1 MYGNR
6 TRRLYFAHKNIF
18 DKIKFNFSQC
28 KIKPNTFLK
37 VFISMKYFI
46 TENQLRFIM
55 ENEEIDRILDKISSD
70 GIESLTI
77 YEKKYLDSYSQHDG
91 NDSEFIDPETRM
103 DIEHEKRSEEIT
115 SEIEALNGMTFRY
128 DDRLD
133 LDDDEFE
140 VAGDLMFDDEKY
152 YVMFL
157 TNKSGELLDYSVSK
171 EYLENDTDE
180 FKKELKTKFP
190 NMSED
195 RLFSMFEYFLEQ
207 EVIPNLP

>member
-1 MYGNR
+1 
-6 TRRLYFAHKNIF
+6 
-18 DKIKFNFSQC
+18 
-28 KIKPNTFLK
+28 
-37 VFISMKYFI
+37 MKYFI

-70 GIESLTI
+70 GMESLTV

-91 NDSEFIDPETRM
+91 HDSEFVDPQTKLDNEY
-103 DIEHEKRSEEIT
+103 EKRGEEIT
-115 SEIEALNGMTFRY
+115 SEIGALNGMTFRY

-133 LDDDEFE
+133 LDDNEFE
-140 VAGDLMFDDEKY
+140 VAGDLIFDDEKY

-171 EYLENDTDE
+171 EYLDNDTDE
-180 FKKELKTKFP
+180 FRKELKSKFP
-190 NMSED
+190 DMSED

>member
-1 MYGNR
+1 
-6 TRRLYFAHKNIF
+6 
-18 DKIKFNFSQC
+18 
-28 KIKPNTFLK
+28 
-37 VFISMKYFI
+37 MKYFI

-91 NDSEFIDPETRM
+91 HDSDFIDPETKM
-103 DIEHEKRSEEIT
+103 DIDHEKRGEEIT

-133 LDDDEFE
+133 LDDNEFE
-140 VAGDLMFDDEKY
+140 VAGDLMVGDEKY

-171 EYLENDTDE
+171 EYLENDTEE
-180 FKKELKTKFP
+180 FKRELKSKFP
-190 NMSED
+190 DMKED

>member
-1 MYGNR
+1 
-6 TRRLYFAHKNIF
+6 
-18 DKIKFNFSQC
+18 
-28 KIKPNTFLK
+28 
-37 VFISMKYFI
+37 MKYFI
-46 TENQLRFIM
+46 TESQLRFIM

-70 GIESLTI
+70 GIDSLSV

-91 NDSEFIDPETRM
+91 HESEFVDPETARDM
-103 DIEHEKRSEEIT
+103 DDEKRGEEIT
-115 SEIEALNGMTFRY
+115 SDIPQLEGMTFRY
-128 DDRLD
+128 EDRLD
-133 LDDDEFE
+133 LDDNEFE
-140 VAGDLMFDDEKY
+140 VAGDLMFDGEKY

-171 EYLENDTDE
+171 EYLENDTEE
-180 FKKELKTKFP
+180 FKNEMKSKFP

>member
-1 MYGNR
+1 
-6 TRRLYFAHKNIF
+6 
-18 DKIKFNFSQC
+18 
-28 KIKPNTFLK
+28 
-37 VFISMKYFI
+37 
-46 TENQLRFIM
+46 M

-180 FKKELKTKFP
+180 FKKELKAKFP
-190 NMSED
+190 NMTED